1 MFQKTGPNSAGVADA
16 PCFAPFICSLAP
28 PSFAISLFPKTG
40 VVVIICEIIFDRE
53 NRREPVKRS
62 RLFKGLAME
71 TVKLVIWDLD
81 ETFWKGTLSD
91 GAVSPLPENIRL
103 VKELTDRGI
112 VNSICSKNDF
122 DKVRAE
128 LESARFEAIW
138 DLFVFP
144 SVDWSPKGQRVAAII
159 KDMNLRP
166 ANCLFVDDN
175 ISNLNE
181 AKFISP
187 ELNVAA
193 PGEFAAL
200 IKAEEAAFRGK
211 DDSSRSRLKQ
221 YKILETKTAER
232 KRSSSNDE
240 FLRQSEIKVEIIERD
255 PDLKRIHEM
264 IHRNNQLNFTKDRI
278 SEDEVKRIFTD
289 PVIKSGEVHVTDKY
303 GDHGIVGCYALK
315 DGKLLQFVFSC
326 RILGMGVE
334 QYVYEK
340 LGWPDITI
348 VGEVA
353 SKLNKGEV
361 ISWINASGAAGG
373 AAGVKAGDNAKA
385 GKLPGRLLVYGYCPL
400 RPIWAYLEH
409 EFENAVFNLI
419 LPMPPVCNLGVM
431 FRTDPAVLNE
441 YLSLTN
447 ALNLNTFDSSLLS
460 GKADYL
466 LISFINELEAFKCI
480 SRDNPGRFFYSSEA
494 DNLPEGWIPERISC
508 NDLYREISFLAERLR
523 NKTRIFILTS
533 PEVVFEIRGRDG
545 DYQNRIS
552 SNKTAERLARE
563 NDNVSLLDIRKY
575 ARHESDFFE
584 TMANHYNRAIGYACA
599 RDLISQIKG
608 QKTAAE
614 PDSASAAAP
623 EASLPA
629 NAITRKI
636 PVKDYDISC
645 AFYIRNS
652 ELHFAVNCAGLTG
665 VSFAFRVFCNRY
677 EICRINGRES
687 RFSMNV
693 TNPGVYHV
701 KAEIRRDWK
710 IGNIF
715 RRRRLCAFDSGRINY
730 SAFNY
735 MEYIDPKAPN
745 YDFCINSIDQFWK
758 DNTGDAA
765 IHARFTEQLTELS
778 ASGVSVGQYF
788 KERGIARIS
797 VFFDDKFVGKAL
809 LANLGMSGI
818 AIDRVFSTDSISSVY
833 VQEPSRTYK
842 VCDINHILRLKTARD
857 ILLIASVNYMRPYV
871 NRLLKV
877 RKQILGR
884 RLDRIFFRNRERCCF
899 LDYILSVL
907 MTRTFFPKM
916 PDNLVIGVRT
926 GGFFPFSE
934 AMKYQETTLLSE
946 RRHLNMSNTQAWQ
959 LLRQKNLEP
968 FADYIRN
975 SSIPRLIETLKSP
988 GVTEKDGRQVL
999 KDCRGKYFNVENGFR
1014 KTVGAP
1020 AEYQGTVY
1028 LMGNCLVYGAGA
1040 GDDET
1045 IASCL
1050 QKILPLPYRV
1060 VNYANVI
1067 WDDWNRALELLAQ
1080 TKLEKNDI
1088 VVFFLPNAILPHEP
1102 QLLHWLNYDG
1112 LPDNVVKADALP
1124 LFLKKD
1130 RPVYFALPRAYTPAC
1145 NQELAV
1151 LVKDTIMEHIP
1162 KA

>member
-1 MFQKTGPNSAGVADA
+1 
-16 PCFAPFICSLAP
+16 
-28 PSFAISLFPKTG
+28 
-40 VVVIICEIIFDRE
+40 
-53 NRREPVKRS
+53 
-62 RLFKGLAME
+62 ME

-175 ISNLNE
+175 LSNLNE

-240 FLRQSEIKVEIIERD
+240 FLRQSEIKVEIIEKD
-255 PDLKRIHEM
+255 PDLKRIYEM

-289 PVIKSGEVHVTDKY
+289 PAIRSGEVHVTDKY
-303 GDHGIVGCYALK
+303 GDHGIAGCYALK

-340 LGWPDITI
+340 LGWPDITV

-353 SKLNKGEV
+353 SQLKKGEV
-361 ISWINASGAAGG
+361 ISYINASGDSGG
-373 AAGVKAGDNAKA
+373 NSGAEAGDNAKA
-385 GKLPGRLLVYGYCPL
+385 GKIPGYLLVYGYCPL
-400 RPIWAYLEH
+400 RPIWAYIENK
-409 EFENAVFNLI
+409 FENAVFNWI

-447 ALNLNTFDSSLLS
+447 ALNLNTFDSDLMS

-466 LISFINELEAFKCI
+466 LISFINELEAFKYTSDDDARRC
-480 SRDNPGRFFYSSEA
+480 FYSSDT
-494 DNLPEGWIPERISC
+494 DNAPDGWTRKRITC
-508 NDLYREISFLAERLR
+508 DDLYNEISLLAERLR

-533 PEVVFEIRGRDG
+533 PEVVFEVRGQDG
-545 DYQNRIS
+545 DYRNRIA
-552 SNKTAERLARE
+552 SNQTADRLARE

-584 TMANHYNRAIGYACA
+584 TMVNHYNRSIGYACA
-599 RDLISQIKG
+599 RDLIGQITG
-608 QKTAAE
+608 QEMTDE
-614 PDSASAAAP
+614 PDSHSAAAAAAP
-623 EASLPA
+623 DVPLPA
-629 NAITRKI
+629 NAIVRRVPI
-636 PVKDYDISC
+636 RDHDISYTL
-645 AFYIRNS
+645 YIRNS
-652 ELHFAVNCAGLTG
+652 ELHFAVKGDELTG
-665 VSFAFRVFCNRY
+665 VSFSFRVYCDLY
-677 EICRINGRES
+677 EICRIDGRERS
-687 RFSMNV
+687 FSMNV
-693 TNPGVYHV
+693 TAPGIYHV
-701 KAEIRRDWK
+701 HAEILKDRKLGNFFRKRR
-710 IGNIF
+710 I
-715 RRRRLCAFDSGRINY
+715 CSFDTGRINY
-730 SAFNY
+730 SEFNY
-735 MEYIDPKAPN
+735 ISYIDPKAPN

-758 DNTGDAA
+758 NSTGDAA
-765 IHARFTEQLTELS
+765 IHARFTEQLLDLS

-788 KERGIARIS
+788 KDRGINKIS

-818 AIDRVFSTDSISSVY
+818 AIDRVFSTDSITSVY
-833 VQEPSRTYK
+833 VQELSRSFE
-842 VCDINHILRLKTARD
+842 VCDINNLQTLKTAKG

-877 RKQILGR
+877 RKWRLGR
-884 RLDRIFFRNRERCCF
+884 RLDRIFFRNRESCCF

-907 MTRTFFPKM
+907 MTRTFFPKI

-926 GGFFPFSE
+926 GGFFPFSV
-934 AMKYQETTLLSE
+934 AMKYTEVTLLSE
-946 RRHLNMSNTQAWQ
+946 RRHFNMSNTQARQ
-959 LLRQKNLEP
+959 LLMEKNLEP

-975 SSIPRLIETLKSP
+975 GSIPRLIETLKSP
-988 GVTEKDGRQVL
+988 GVTEKNGLQVL
-999 KDCRGKYFNVENGFR
+999 KDCRGKYFNVANGFR
-1014 KTVGAP
+1014 KTPGAP

-1045 IASCL
+1045 IASYL

-1088 VVFFLPNAILPHEP
+1088 VVFFLPNATLPREP

-1112 LPDNVVKADALP
+1112 LPDNVVKTDALP
-1124 LFLKKD
+1124 LFLRKD

-1145 NQELAV
+1145 NQDLAA
-1151 LVKDTIMEHIP
+1151 LVRDTIMERLP
-1162 KA
+1162 GA